1 MKNGKICILKVV
13 TFGIVKI
20 TCRIFN
26 IVVTFV
32 FKPFGTGH
40 EFKRKLFEFIHTDFQ
55 DKFSYNKDIIFIS
68 SLRAV
73 YGTDSTKNALH
84 GSDSYSSAERE
95 IHFFFPDSK

>member
-40 EFKRKLFEFIHTDFQ
+40 EFKRKLFLNLFIQTFKTIFH
-55 DKFSYNKDIIFIS
+55 IIRTLFL
-68 SLRAV
+68 SLV
-73 YGTDSTKNALH
+73 
-84 GSDSYSSAERE
+84 
-95 IHFFFPDSK
+95 